1 MLARSWRALPSDVR
15 GGQENRPRS
24 LTYGLGR
31 VSKKMLPMT
40 ALLEKAIAKTQA
52 LPAAE
57 QDRLAAL
64 LLQEI
69 ETAEGEGQG
78 ASARS
83 LWDEILE
90 IVEAAPEEVWEAVP
104 KDGAAEHDH
113 YLYGMPKRSP

>member
-1 MLARSWRALPSDVR
+1 
-15 GGQENRPRS
+15 
-24 LTYGLGR
+24 
-31 VSKKMLPMT
+31 MT
-40 ALLEKAIAKTQA
+40 ALLEKAIAKTQS

-57 QDRLAAL
+57 QNRLAAL

-69 ETAEGEGQG
+69 ETAGGEGKG

-90 IVEAAPEEVWEAVP
+90 IVEGVPEEVWETIP

-113 YLYGMPKRSP
+113 YLYGVPKRSL

>member
-1 MLARSWRALPSDVR
+1 
-15 GGQENRPRS
+15 
-24 LTYGLGR
+24 
-31 VSKKMLPMT
+31 MT

-69 ETAEGEGQG
+69 ETAEGEGKG

-83 LWDEILE
+83 LWNEILE